1 MQFLPDITYIFL
13 QQAVI
18 LKTIKGLLWQAG
30 QR

>member
-18 LKTIKGLLWQAG
+18 LKTIEGLLWQAG